1 MNHKIG
7 QSVGIRISPKTSQ
20 MLDLI
25 VEKTGLPKSRL
36 ATTFLEDM
44 LPEVER
50 IGESYENGLLRIARW
65 LDRVMNLFKNGRPKP
80 TKSPKGFSKEQ
91 FTVWLS
97 DESLEKADKIA
108 SQFFMTRSRLLAFML
123 DAGLNRFTVKGAL
136 GFEELRKTLLE
147 LGKDLKEE
155 PEDNPAK

>member
-1 MNHKIG
+1 MSPKSG
-7 QSVGIRISPKTSQ
+7 LSVGIRISPKTSQ
-20 MLDLI
+20 MLDLL
-25 VEKTGLPKSRL
+25 VEKTSLPKSRL
-36 ATTFLEDM
+36 ATTFIEDM

-65 LDRVMNLFKNGRPKP
+65 LDRLMKLFKTGKP
-80 TKSPKGFSKEQ
+80 NPAKSKGYSKEQ

-97 DESLEKADKIA
+97 DESLGKADKIA
-108 SQFFMTRSRLLAFML
+108 GQFFMTRSRLLALIL

-147 LGKDLKEE
+147 IGKDLKEE
-155 PEDNPAK
+155 SEDIKTN